1 MARVASGVGTCSTLL
16 RFVDGDPVR
25 ENPVMLKF
33 KALDVATAAIDRPL
47 RIRGIKPRGN
57 HALQMFYFQRQ

>member
-1 MARVASGVGTCSTLL
+1 MARVASGVGTRSTLL

-47 RIRGIKPRGN
+47 RIRGIKPRSN